1 MAADKQIYVPITLGV
16 DSYKKELATA
26 ATATQQSGAQIATAA
41 QKASEANLSAAKATK
56 TLQQEYRTAAKEAQ
70 KLAQIHGLNNAATL
84 EAASKAAQYKDQLDD
99 VNDRINAFHPEKR
112 FQLAAQGMSA
122 ALSVVQ
128 AGVGIFSALG
138 ISSQSAE
145 KAITAMMAIQGLA
158 TALQNVEAMKGAY
171 QAISVMVKTQVI
183 PSLVT
188 MNGIIMASGIIALV
202 AVVAALAYNWYQ
214 TSKAQEEAAKS
225 LKEYSA
231 ALQKTAQAEQ
241 DLYVETLKGR
251 AKEQARL
258 NNDATKKITG
268 YYQQIK
274 SIEEKAS
281 EESRSLT
288 KAEQLEITSLR
299 KQAVLVNEGLL
310 VAQREQNKKF
320 AEEDYKVYKEA
331 QDKKAKAAKE
341 FADKENAYR
350 MRANTLNRQMS
361 DNAVLYAE
369 QQAKATEDASLA
381 AAEAMSNSMNVP
393 TFQLPNIDEVIKKAN
408 YAERL
413 KQFGDETRA
422 LVQQHIGGA
431 FAGAGEAIG
440 NALAT
445 GDDVLKAVG
454 AAIGK
459 SLAQLAVSYGASLIA
474 LSVPMMAVGNPLGFV
489 YAGAGVALIAAG
501 SFVSAKMGSGGASSG
516 GSAGGGSMS
525 GGTSSGWSGTGGFNT
540 GFGSMQA
547 MAITG
552 GAKISG
558 RDLQLV
564 YGREGYFSRRVTGK

>member
-1 MAADKQIYVPITLGV
+1 MAGDKQIYVPITLGV

-26 ATATQQSGAQIATAA
+26 ATATQQSGEIIATSA
-41 QKASEANLSAAKATK
+41 QKASEANLSAAKSTK
-56 TLQQEYRTAAKEAQ
+56 TLQQEYKIAAKEAQ
-70 KLAQIHGLNNAATL
+70 KLAQIHGLNNAATI
-84 EAASKAAQYKDQLDD
+84 EAAARAAEYKDRLDD

-112 FQLAAQGMSA
+112 FTLAAQGMSA

-128 AGVGIFSALG
+128 AGVGIFQSLG

-171 QAISVMVKTQVI
+171 QAIAVMVKTQVI

-188 MNGIIMASGIIALV
+188 MNGVIMASGIIALV

-225 LKEYSA
+225 LREYNA
-231 ALQKTAQAEQ
+231 TLQKTAQAEQ
-241 DLYVETLKGR
+241 DLYVETLQGR

-258 NNDATKKITG
+258 NNEATKKITE

-274 SIEEKAS
+274 AIEEKAS

-320 AEEDYKVYKEA
+320 RDEDL
-331 QDKKAKAAKE
+331 KALEIAGQERIQLEK
-341 FADKENAYR
+341 DVN
-350 MRANTLNRQMS
+350 
-361 DNAVLYAE
+361 D
-369 QQAKATEDASLA
+369 SLA
-381 AAEAMSNSMNVP
+381 KIRAKKTSLAGLTIGQKPILTVP
-393 TFQLPNIDEVIKKAN
+393 TRLNLQMDTGQATQTGKSQIAIMYEEFKMGIKAGN
-408 YAERL
+408 QSLE
-413 KQFGDETRA
+413 E
-422 LVQQHIGGA
+422 LVQGM
-431 FAGAGEAIG
+431 
-440 NALAT
+440 
-445 GDDVLKAVG
+445 
-454 AAIGK
+454 GK
-459 SLAQLAVSYGASLIA
+459 SLKDAAVSTFANVGQAVGQGIAAGFDGSGFDSFAKMMGQTLAALANQIGLSLIA
-474 LSVPMMAVGNPLGFV
+474 FGTPLLFVPGTQLQGLAYV
-489 YAGAGVALIAAG
+489 AGGTAMIAAG
-501 SFVSAKMGSGGASSG
+501 SFISAKLGGGASG
-516 GSAGGGSMS
+516 GGGSTSAGGSS
-525 GGTSSGWSGTGGFNT
+525 GGPTTGWSGTGGINT
-540 GFGSMQA
+540 GFGGMSMQLS
-547 MAITG
+547 G
-552 GAKISG
+552 GAKITG

>member
-1 MAADKQIYVPITLGV
+1 MAGDKQIYVPITLGV

-26 ATATQQSGAQIATAA
+26 ATATQQSGEAIATSA
-41 QKASEANLSAAKATK
+41 QKASEANLSAAKSTK
-56 TLQQEYRTAAKEAQ
+56 TLQQEYRIAAKEAQ
-70 KLAQIHGLNNAATL
+70 KLAQIHGLNNAATI
-84 EAASKAAQYKDQLDD
+84 EAAAKAAQYKDQLDD

-112 FQLAAQGMSA
+112 FTLAAQGMSA

-128 AGVGIFSALG
+128 AGVGIFQSLG

-171 QAISVMVKTQVI
+171 QAIAVMVKTQVI

-188 MNGIIMASGIIALV
+188 MNGVIMASGIIALV

-225 LKEYSA
+225 LREYNA
-231 ALQKTAQAEQ
+231 TLQKTAQAEQ
-241 DLYVETLKGR
+241 DLYVETLQGR

-258 NNDATKKITG
+258 NNEATKKITE

-274 SIEEKAS
+274 AIEEKAS

-320 AEEDYKVYKEA
+320 RDEDYKALEIAGQERIQLEKDVNESL
-331 QDKKAKAAKE
+331 AKIRAKNTSLAGLTIGQKPTLTVPTRLNLQMDTGQATQTGKSQIAMMYEDFKSGIIAGNQSLEQMMQGIGQSLKNATNAA
-341 FADKENAYR
+341 FAGLGTAIGTEIANGFNGKGFDDFGK
-350 MRANTLNRQMS
+350 MLGNTL
-361 DNAVLYAE
+361 
-369 QQAKATEDASLA
+369 ASLA
-381 AAEAMSNSMNVP
+381 N
-393 TFQLPNIDEVIKKAN
+393 Q
-408 YAERL
+408 
-413 KQFGDETRA
+413 
-422 LVQQHIGGA
+422 
-431 FAGAGEAIG
+431 
-440 NALAT
+440 
-445 GDDVLKAVG
+445 VG
-454 AAIGK
+454 TA
-459 SLAQLAVSYGASLIA
+459 LIA
-474 LSVPMMAVGNPLGFV
+474 FGTPLLFVPGMQLQGLAYVGGGT
-489 YAGAGVALIAAG
+489 AMIAAG
-501 SFVSAKMGSGGASSG
+501 SIIASTLGGSSSG
-516 GSAGGGSMS
+516 GGRSSAGSMS
-525 GGTSSGWSGTGGFNT
+525 SGGPSTGWSGTGGINT
-540 GFGSMQA
+540 GFGGMSMQLS
-547 MAITG
+547 G
-552 GAKISG
+552 GAKITG